1 MGGRS
6 RWGSVGFVLW
16 HNTREPSMDAHA
28 PRPLRQQHTWV
39 TLLEALYQI
48 TPASFF
54 WDLASGIKTP
64 SLPPP
69 LSLLFSTSLSLSQ
82 GYFPVPREP
91 LLFVWH
97 FWKLPRALP
106 SPTAGHAPAAR
117 DTAGDGAR
125 GDICICE
132 LNFWAGTSAAWIGE
146 VKWI

>member
-1 MGGRS
+1 MRQRRLCALTQYTGAINGRAHS
-6 RWGSVGFVLW
+6 SPISPATHLSHSFRDALPNYTCFILLRFGFGNKNYLC
-16 HNTREPSMDAHA
+16 PS
-28 PRPLRQQHTWV
+28 
-39 TLLEALYQI
+39 
-48 TPASFF
+48 
-54 WDLASGIKTP
+54 
-64 SLPPP
+64 PP
-69 LSLLFSTSLSLSQ
+69 LSLSFSTSLSLSQ

-117 DTAGDGAR
+117 DTAGVWAR

-132 LNFWAGTSAAWIGE
+132 LNFWARTSAAWIGE